1 MKNFIFNPKKLIPVI
16 IVTLF
21 FGILVLVGFFIYK
34 DYGVS
39 SDEATSYLRGQLNY
53 LVFRG
58 GSLQDFNNSCAKLA
72 NENSCYYPPLFDM
85 ITYRLIHTGDS
96 QTIFESL
103 HLIGFLSFVA
113 AVFVFFLIGKK
124 IFKNWII
131 ALLGCLFLVISPR
144 IFGNAFYNPKD
155 IPFMDAYIFAIFTML
170 LFFEKKNIITAI
182 LHGITTAI
190 ACSIR
195 IPGLVILPI
204 TFFFYFFDLFLVK
217 KARKDY
223 FEGLGLLFSSV
234 IVTLLLIFWLNP
246 FLYGNPVAKF
256 IYAFNL
262 MKAYPWSEYQLYM
275 GQNIQNRIPWH
286 YSLVWFSISSPPF
299 YVALFLLGSLTLLL
313 RSLKSRLRQHFQ
325 SLRDLY
331 LVTACGVLPIL
342 VVIVLKSVIYSDN
355 RQMYFCYPALL
366 LVSVYGLQFLMAKI
380 REINRYWQA
389 WIGIILILGLIY
401 PVYFMVQYHTRENVF
416 FNFLAGPSMPVI
428 ARRFTMDRWAL
439 ASKDALEYI
448 LNTDTDPTIRIR
460 AARGIYQSNL
470 ILPKPQRSRLKLIE
484 KGAAEYFMT
493 NGIYVPTDQTRGTV
507 YYTVK
512 VFDAD
517 IFTVIRL
524 DAK

>member
-1 MKNFIFNPKKLIPVI
+1 MKNFILNPKKLIPVL
-16 IVTLF
+16 IVALF
-21 FGILVLVGFFIYK
+21 FGILVLAGFFIYK

-39 SDEATSYLRGQLNY
+39 SDEAISYLRGKLNY

-58 GSLQDFNNSCAKLA
+58 GSLQEFDNSCANLV
-72 NENSCYYPPLFDM
+72 NENSCYYSSLYNM
-85 ITYRLIHTGDS
+85 ITYRLIPTGDS

-113 AVFVFFLIGKK
+113 AVFVFFFIGKK

-131 ALLGCLFLVISPR
+131 ALLGCLLLVISPR

-170 LFFEKKNIITAI
+170 LFLEKMNIFTAI

-195 IPGLVILPI
+195 VPGVIIFPI
-204 TFFFYFFDLFLVK
+204 TFFFYFFDLFLAK

-223 FEGLGLLFSSV
+223 FEGLGLLFTSV
-234 IVTLLLIFWLNP
+234 VVALLLIYWFNP
-246 FLYGNPVAKF
+246 FLYGNPIANF

-262 MKAYPWSEYQLYM
+262 MKAYPFLGGQLYM
-275 GQNIQNRIPWH
+275 GRNIQYRIPWH

-331 LVTACGVLPIL
+331 LITACGVLPIL
-342 VVIVLKSVIYSDN
+342 VVIVLKSLIYSDN

-366 LVSVYGLQFLMAKI
+366 LVSVSGLQFLIAKI
-380 REINRYWQA
+380 REINRHWQA
-389 WIGIILILGLIY
+389 WTAIILILGLIY

-416 FNFLAGPSMPVI
+416 FNFLAGSSMSVI
-428 ARRFTMDRWAL
+428 ASRFTMDRWAL

-448 LNTDTDPTIRIR
+448 LNTDPDPTIRIR
-460 AARGIYQSNL
+460 ADSGVYQSNL
-470 ILPKPQRSRLKLIE
+470 ILPELQRSRLILFE
-484 KGAAEYFMT
+484 KGAAKYFMT
-493 NGIYVPTDQTRGTV
+493 NERYVPTDQNRGTV

-517 IFTVIRL
+517 ILTVIRL